1 MIKNLLSFVIPC
13 YRSEKT
19 INIVINEIIATVS
32 QKPEFDYEII
42 TVNDSSPDGVYEVL
56 KKLAVK
62 NHRVKVINFSKNMGK
77 HAAVL
82 AGYAVARGEYIVDLD
97 DDYQSPVYELWK
109 LLKPV
114 QDDECDYATAKYY
127 EKKESA
133 FRRLGSS
140 LNLLMS
146 SIMLDK
152 PNNLRFENFSILK
165 YFVCKEMIKYK
176 NPYPY
181 IEGLVLRITNRVK
194 TVEMEQRDRGDNN
207 KTGFTLIKSVSLWT
221 NGLTAF
227 SVKPLRI
234 SSLLGMLFAL
244 CGFIWG
250 VYIIVHRLLNPDM
263 VAGYSSIMAVVL
275 FTSGII
281 MLLLG
286 MIGEYLGRIYICIN
300 ASPQYIITETINLD
314 VNIQEET

>member
-1 MIKNLLSFVIPC
+1 M
-13 YRSEKT
+13 
-19 INIVINEIIATVS
+19 VINEIIATVS

-42 TVNDSSPDGVYEVL
+42 TVNDFSPDGVYEVL

-62 NHRVKVINFSKNMGK
+62 NHKIKVINFSKNMGN

-114 QDDECDYATAKYY
+114 QDEECDYATAQYY
-127 EKKESA
+127 EKKEST

-152 PNNLRFENFSILK
+152 PNDLRFENFSVMK
-165 YFVCKEMIKYK
+165 HFVCKEMIKYK

-181 IEGLVLRITNRVK
+181 LEGLVLRITNRII

-207 KTGFTLIKSVSLWT
+207 KTGFTFIKSVSLWT

-234 SSLLGMLFAL
+234 ASLLGLLFAL

-286 MIGEYLGRIYICIN
+286 MIGEYLGRVYICIN
-300 ASPQYIITETINLD
+300 TSPQYIIKETFNLD
-314 VNIQEET
+314 MSTQDDV